1 MLTDEDLEPDCP
13 DWQRSDT
20 DTEASGSDSN
30 VRCRTQCVFTSLWRT
45 TLVLRVLADAQ
56 VQIQIVCYPED
67 FYEDDSDAEEG
78 SKCRYCSLPLG
89 TKEDCSY
96 HEGCCLQN
104 LLKRHKAQPAETMAG
119 RRRRGRRGN
128 KEKTGPQ
135 VDPGRRSSAAAVQT
149 PRRQLTNQKSPQGKM
164 SAAAA
169 PRNTTTRSTQAIPP
183 APPFIPNL
191 GCTPCPSECSLDP
204 DSQSSVSDSDVCS
217 SCFSS

>member
-1 MLTDEDLEPDCP
+1 MSISYRLRAWLRNGRLLDSHLLTWPWTNMLTDDDLEPDCP

-30 VRCRTQCVFTSLWRT
+30 VRCRTQCGSTSLWRT

-96 HEGCCLQN
+96 HEGCCLRN
-104 LLKRHKAQPAETMAG
+104 MMKRHKAQPAETKAG

-128 KEKTGPQ
+128 KEKTGPR
-135 VDPGRRSSAAAVQT
+135 VDPGRRNVPAKT
-149 PRRQLTNQKSPQGKM
+149 PDVTQSPRGKM
-164 SAAAA
+164 SAFAA
-169 PRNTTTRSTQAIPP
+169 PRTPTGRSTQAIPP
-183 APPFIPNL
+183 PPPLIPNL
-191 GCTPCPSECSLDP
+191 GSTPCPRE
-204 DSQSSVSDSDVCS
+204 
-217 SCFSS
+217 